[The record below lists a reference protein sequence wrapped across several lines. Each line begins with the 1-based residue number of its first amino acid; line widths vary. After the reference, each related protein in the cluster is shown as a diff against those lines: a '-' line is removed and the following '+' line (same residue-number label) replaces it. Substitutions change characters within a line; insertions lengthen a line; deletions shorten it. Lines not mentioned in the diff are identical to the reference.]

1 MSERIS
7 GTNFSITLNDL
18 AVRVSKGTLEL
29 DDGSGVAMDQ
39 GVPNGW
45 VRGNASGSGELEV
58 DVANLKVIVEAANRA
73 GSFRDLETFDV
84 TFYAKTNSNE
94 LKVQAFGCKLKISS
108 LLDINTEGGEKHV
121 TTLPFDITSPDFVR
135 INGVPYLSEVDTDGV
150 I

>member
-7 GTNFSITLNDL
+7 GINFSISLNDL
-18 AVRVSKGTLEL
+18 AVRISKGTLEI
-29 DDGSGVAMDQ
+29 DDGSGVAPDQ

-58 DVANLKVIVEAANRA
+58 DPANLKIIIEAAGRA
-73 GSFRDLETFDV
+73 GSFRDLEPFDM

-108 LLDINTEGGEKHV
+108 LLDIDTSGGEKHV
-121 TTLPFDITSPDFVR
+121 TTLPFDITSP
-135 INGVPYLSEVDTDGV
+135 GLCAH
-150 I
+150 